1 MKFNIRHSTFEE
13 IRSPSPRWLKGH
25 FNESMDFDN
34 PEEFDVPQVVDDPTV
49 VSTESRDFDNPKV
62 YGDTFIFDGLA

>member
-1 MKFNIRHSTFEE
+1 
-13 IRSPSPRWLKGH
+13 
-25 FNESMDFDN
+25 MDFNN

-62 YGDTFIFDGLA
+62 YGDYFIFDGFV